1 MKQKISE
8 AIYMLIAAFIASIPL
23 KYVFRDSYKNTLIY
37 TIITFA
43 IMYLVGIII
52 IPLLVDF
59 IGKYIKNK

>member
-1 MKQKISE
+1 MRQKINV
-8 AIYMLIAAFIASIPL
+8 AIDMLIAAFIASIPL